1 MYSDDNPPATRA
13 VTLNDSVP
21 NCPAVNIEPQH
32 LESGYGEH
40 IVLLTFHFW
49 QLL

>member
-1 MYSDDNPPATRA
+1 MYSDDNLPATR

-21 NCPAVNIEPQH
+21 NCPAVNREPQH
-32 LESGYGEH
+32 LESAYGEH